1 VQLNKLKLCKD
12 ASDRLKHLKA
22 RTGITPN
29 VLSRIGF
36 CLSLSEPAVPT
47 PAAYAED
54 DREFNR
60 YTLLGEWDDLYVA
73 LLRQRLAKDGLGEN
87 QMEEQFRAHLNRGVI
102 ALFGLVKGPADL
114 LDLALRRVLPDT
126 TGKA

>member
-1 VQLNKLKLCKD
+1 VQLNKVKLGKD

-22 RTGITPN
+22 RTGIAPN

-36 CLSLSEPAVPT
+36 CLSLSEPAIPN
-47 PAAYAED
+47 PATYPED

-73 LLRQRLAKDGLGEN
+73 LIRQRLAKDGLSED
-87 QMEEQFRAHLNRGVI
+87 QLEEQFRAHINRGVI

-114 LDLALRRVLPDT
+114 VDLALRRA
-126 TGKA
+126 TGV